1 MNIKIK
7 YLLGIVII
15 AMLLFSIFYINIEH
29 EYDLTLPDEV
39 KTDEHYLD
47 VSYQKEEPIE
57 DETVLGILEIAK
69 INLNATVK
77 EGSTAEILKEYVGH
91 ITETAKYDG
100 NIGLAAH
107 NRLNKYSYFARINEL
122 KEGDRIKYKTK
133 FYIREYKV
141 VKKEVIYDTDWSYL
155 KNTNDNRITMITCIK
170 NKPNQRLCVQA
181 VEI

>member
-1 MNIKIK
+1 MNKKIK

-29 EYDLTLPDEV
+29 KYDLTLPEEV
-39 KTDEHYLD
+39 KTDENYLD

-57 DETVLGILEIAK
+57 DETVLGILEIDK
-69 INLNATVK
+69 INLKATVK

-107 NRLNKYSYFARINEL
+107 NRLNKYSYFARLNEL

-133 FYIREYKV
+133 FYVREYKI
-141 VKKEVIYDTDWSYL
+141 VKKKVIYDTDWSYL

-181 VEI
+181 IEI

>member
-1 MNIKIK
+1 MNKKIR
-7 YLLGIVII
+7 YLLGIVVF
-15 AMLLFSIFYINIEH
+15 AMLLLSIFYINTEH

-39 KTDEHYLD
+39 TTDESYLD

-57 DETVLGILEIAK
+57 DETVLGILEIDK
-69 INLNATVK
+69 INLKATVK
-77 EGSTAEILKEYVGH
+77 EGSTAEVLKEYIGH

-107 NRLNKYSYFARINEL
+107 NRLNKYSYFARLNEL
-122 KEGDRIKYKTK
+122 KEDDIIKYKTK
-133 FYIREYKV
+133 FYSRKYKII
-141 VKKEVIYDTDWSYL
+141 KKDVIYDTDWSHL